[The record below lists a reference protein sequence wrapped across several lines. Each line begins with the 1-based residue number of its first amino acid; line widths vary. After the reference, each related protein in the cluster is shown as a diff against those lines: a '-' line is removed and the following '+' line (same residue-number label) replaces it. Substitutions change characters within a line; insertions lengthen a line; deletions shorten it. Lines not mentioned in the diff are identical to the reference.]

1 MNVSIPSMLCMGLAG
16 LIGFAIP
23 PVLCIWL
30 RKKKR
35 ADLLPFFIGMAV
47 FFVFALVLET
57 LLHQIV
63 LNAPVGKVIQGN
75 IWLYALYGG
84 LAAGVFEETGRFLA
98 FKTVLKKYQA
108 RDVNALMYGAG
119 HGGCEA
125 ALLFGATM
133 VSNLVL
139 SVMLNTGMSDLV
151 TKDLQGA
158 QLTQMEDV
166 FRTLCDTSAPAWF
179 LGLLERV
186 IAVALH
192 MALTIPVWFAAKD
205 AKRGILFP
213 LAILLHFLVDAATV
227 VLSGTGLPALAV
239 EGILACMTA
248 AIVLFAWLLWKK
260 YHTEPAVE
268 DFAPAEAESAESAED
283 PGADLPPAAE

>member
-16 LIGFAIP
+16 LIGFAIA

-63 LNAPVGKVIQGN
+63 LNAPVGKTIQGN

-84 LAAGVFEETGRFLA
+84 LAAGIFEETGRFIA

-139 SVMLNTGMSDLV
+139 AVMLNTGMSSLI
-151 TKDLQGA
+151 TKDLTGA
-158 QLTQMEDV
+158 QLAQMEDV
-166 FRTLCDTSAPAWF
+166 FRTLCGTSAPAWF
-179 LGLLERV
+179 LGLFERFT
-186 IAVALH
+186 AVALH
-192 MALTIPVWFAAKD
+192 MALTVPVWFAAKD
-205 AKRGILFP
+205 AKRWVLFP
-213 LAILLHFLVDAATV
+213 VAILLHFLVDAATV
-227 VLSGTGLPALAV
+227 VLSAGLSALAV
-239 EGILACMTA
+239 EGALVCMTA
-248 AIVLFAWLLWKK
+248 AVVLFARLIWKK
-260 YHTEPAVE
+260 YRSEPAAE
-268 DFAPAEAESAESAED
+268 APSPAEENSAAPAED
-283 PGADLPPAAE
+283 PDADLPQDAE

>member
-16 LIGFAIP
+16 LIGFAIA

-63 LNAPVGKVIQGN
+63 LNAPVGKTIQGN

-84 LAAGVFEETGRFLA
+84 LAAGIFEETGRFIA

-139 SVMLNTGMSDLV
+139 AVMLNMGMSGLI
-151 TKDLQGA
+151 TKDLTGA

-179 LGLLERV
+179 LGLIERFT
-186 IAVALH
+186 AVALH

-205 AKRGILFP
+205 AKRCALFP
-213 LAILLHFLVDAATV
+213 VEILLHFIVDAATV
-227 VLSGTGLPALAV
+227 VLSGLGLPALAV
-239 EGILACMTA
+239 ERSCG
-248 AIVLFAWLLWKK
+248 
-260 YHTEPAVE
+260 E
-268 DFAPAEAESAESAED
+268 DSS
-283 PGADLPPAAE
+283 